1 MKTLITILFANYV
14 KKRNQK
20 WINNPIEY
28 QSKTFKYLI
37 KSASKTA
44 FGIDHQFGHI
54 SNYSDFTKHVPVRDY
69 EGLKPYVEKVI
80 SGDENIL
87 WPGKP
92 KYFAKTSG
100 TTSGAKYIPITH
112 ESIKTHIKSARNALL
127 NYFLKTKNF
136 KPISGKH
143 MFLQGSP
150 ELDKKNGILIGRLSG
165 ISAHYVPKLFL
176 RNRKPS
182 WSTNCIEDWEEKVNK
197 IIEETLGEKMTIIA
211 GIPSWVQMYF
221 EKIVA
226 KENRSISQVFPD
238 LNLYVYGGVSYE
250 PYRSTFDKL
259 FGKSIDTLATFPASE
274 GFFGYQDEF
283 NEGKTDLLLLLNND
297 IFYEFIKTEDFLQG
311 NENRIQLKD
320 VELNVNYLLIISTS
334 AGLWSYNIGDTVKFT
349 SLKPYRIIVTGRV
362 KHYLSAFGEH
372 VISEE
377 VENAIKIATKKHK
390 VAIREFTVAPNINP
404 KQGLPHHEWY
414 IEFESVPDDLK
425 SFSIT
430 LDKEMINQN
439 IYYKDLIDGKILKNL
454 EVISLEKGSFN
465 EYMKSVGKLGGQ
477 NKVPRL
483 SNDRS
488 VADKLNNLSI
498 D

>member
-1 MKTLITILFANYV
+1 MKKLITVLFANYV
-14 KKRNQK
+14 NKRNQK
-20 WINNPIEY
+20 WINNPIDY
-28 QSKTFKYLI
+28 QSQTFKYLI

-44 FGIDHQFGHI
+44 FGIDHQFDHI
-54 SNYSDFTKHVPVRDY
+54 ANYSDFTKHVPVRDY
-69 EGLKPYVEKVI
+69 EGLKPYIEKVI
-80 SGDENIL
+80 SGDENVL

-100 TTSGAKYIPITH
+100 TTSGVKYIPITH

-150 ELDKKNGILIGRLSG
+150 ELSKKNGILIGRLSG

-197 IIEETLGEKMTIIA
+197 IIEETIGEKMTIIA

-377 VENAIKIATKKHK
+377 VENAIKIATKQHK

-414 IEFESVPDDLK
+414 IEFESMPEDLK
-425 SFSIT
+425 SFSKT

-465 EYMKSVGKLGGQ
+465 EYMKSLGRLGGQ